1 MSKPWWQPIWG
12 LTDLLPGSAPAV
24 PSQGVPPYLIT
35 EVRMQPLVCWPHS
48 WEVTDP
54 HLHSGPCPP
63 WPRAAPWAGGRP
75 SIPSSG
81 CRTPR
86 GENFSHF
93 LGFGD
98 WVTLGGLLDHGEGFG
113 VGRVCQEKGS
123 GFNEFELHFSQGLG
137 PSEHCEHV
145 GLCSRSGAV
154 CPRVT
159 GCFDNRPPR
168 APALPSPH
176 ILSGLSFHSRV
187 CQSPPGASPKA
198 ASLYSV
204 QDITCF
210 LKNESGV
217 HKT

>member
-1 MSKPWWQPIWG
+1 
-12 LTDLLPGSAPAV
+12 
-24 PSQGVPPYLIT
+24 
-35 EVRMQPLVCWPHS
+35 MQPLVCWPHS

-93 LGFGD
+93 PGFGD
-98 WVTLGGLLDHGEGFG
+98 RVTLGGLLDHGEGFG

-159 GCFDNRPPR
+159 GCFDNRPP
-168 APALPSPH
+168 PGPPPCLPPTSCLVYPSTPGCARTH
-176 ILSGLSFHSRV
+176 LGPLPR
-187 CQSPPGASPKA
+187 PPRSTLYKA
-198 ASLYSV
+198 
-204 QDITCF
+204 
-210 LKNESGV
+210 
-217 HKT
+217 